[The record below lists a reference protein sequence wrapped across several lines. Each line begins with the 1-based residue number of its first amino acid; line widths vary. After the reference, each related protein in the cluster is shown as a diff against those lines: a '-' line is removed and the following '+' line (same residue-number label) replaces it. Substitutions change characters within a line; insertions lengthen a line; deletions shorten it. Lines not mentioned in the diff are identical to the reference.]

1 MTYNERVALAK
12 RENAMKLWRTT
23 FVMKQDAYN
32 SVQASIKADTAVEAF
47 YASFQMIDN
56 G

>member
-1 MTYNERVALAK
+1 MEYNERLALAK

-23 FVMKQDAYN
+23 FVMKQEAYN
-32 SVQASIKADTAVEAF
+32 VVQSAVKADAAVEAF
-47 YASFQMIDN
+47 YSSFQMIDN